1 VPGNLDESG
10 RVDNVKRMTT
20 QTETQQ
26 RSRGIL
32 NRINAGIEPWVF
44 YPAAVIVVGFV
55 TWTYFQPDAAAG
67 LFTDVNSNIIGG
79 LGWYYV
85 LIVAMFVAFSLY
97 IALSR
102 FGRIKL
108 SQDHEEP
115 EFSVMSWF
123 SMLFAAGMGIGL
135 VFWGVAEPLY
145 HFAYPRP
152 SAAGLVDEELAEQA
166 INQSYMHWGLH
177 PWAIYVVVG
186 VAVAYTVH
194 RLRKPMSIRWALEP
208 IFGDRVKGALG
219 NVIDVTAVVGT
230 LFGVATSLGLGVSQM
245 ASGLEAIELLNEPG
259 DMALVVLIGIITLIA
274 ILSLVSG
281 VRRGI
286 KWLSNIN
293 LGVAAALML
302 FVAIVGPTLFIL
314 REFVQSIG
322 MYLQNI
328 IVLSFDVGAFYGET
342 GESWQSAWTIFYWGW
357 WISWAPF
364 VGVFIA
370 RISKGRTVRQFVAGV
385 LGVPTILTFMWFS
398 VLGGTALYNEI
409 NGNGGLISPEGEIDS
424 TMSLFTLLGTLP
436 AGTVVSAGVIILIA
450 LFFITS
456 SDSGSLV
463 VSLLTSSGEGDPPIW
478 VRIFWGV
485 VEGLVAA
492 ALLIAG
498 GLGALQTA
506 SIIAALP
513 FSIVML
519 LMMWALIK
527 AFNKEH
533 DRYEVEDR
541 QEFVEHVGDHYGL
554 DRVDPLVKVKKKR
567 ERKPK

>member
-1 VPGNLDESG
+1 
-10 RVDNVKRMTT
+10 MTT

>member
-1 VPGNLDESG
+1 
-10 RVDNVKRMTT
+10 MTT
-20 QTETQQ
+20 QGETQQ

-32 NRINAGIEPWVF
+32 SRINAGVEPWVF
-44 YPAAVIVVGFV
+44 YPAALIVVGFV
-55 TWTYFQPDAAAG
+55 SWTIAYPDAAAN
-67 LFTDVNSNIIGG
+67 LFGDINSNIIGA
-79 LGWYYV
+79 LGWYYI
-85 LIVAMFVAFSLY
+85 LIVAIFVVFSLY

-108 SQDHEEP
+108 SRDDEEP
-115 EFSVMSWF
+115 EFSVISWF

-152 SAAGLVDEELAEQA
+152 SAAILGEEELAEQA

-208 IFGDRVKGALG
+208 IFGDKVKGALG
-219 NVIDVTAVVGT
+219 NAIDVTAVVGT
-230 LFGVATSLGLGVSQM
+230 LFGVATSLGLGVSQI
-245 ASGLEAIELLNEPG
+245 ASGLDAIELLNDPG
-259 DMALVVLIGIITLIA
+259 DLALVVLIGFITLIA

-293 LGVAAALML
+293 LSVAAALML
-302 FVAIVGPTLFIL
+302 FIAIAGPTLFIL
-314 REFVQSIG
+314 REFVQSLG
-322 MYLQNI
+322 MYLQNF
-328 IVLSFDVGAFYGET
+328 IVLSFDVGAFYGEA

-385 LGVPTILTFMWFS
+385 LGVPTLLTFMWFS
-398 VLGGTALYNEI
+398 VLGGTALYREI
-409 NGNGGLISPEGEIDS
+409 NGDGGLIGPEGEIDS
-424 TMSLFTLLGTLP
+424 TMSLFTLLQGLP

-450 LFFITS
+450 LFFVTS

-463 VSLLTSSGEGDPPIW
+463 VSLLTSSGKGDPPTWI
-478 VRIFWGV
+478 RIFWGI

-492 ALLIAG
+492 ALLVAG

-519 LMMWALIK
+519 LMMWATIK
-527 AFNKEH
+527 SFSKEH
-533 DRYEVEDR
+533 DNYEFEDR
-541 QEFVEHVGDHYGL
+541 QEFVEEVGDHYGL
-554 DRVDPLVKVKKKR
+554 ERVDPLVKVKKR
-567 ERKPK
+567 QARKPE